1 MRIPVLCLSVLA
13 LLGAVVPAKAGDYYS
28 NGYGNGGYYNGYRNG
43 GYYNGYRYGGYGNVY
58 YSSRCCYQK
67 VIRHE
72 TTSRFVR
79 LDEGPYYRGNGY
91 NGYYGRPYRSSYYY
105 DQPRR
110 YVDDN
115 YYAARRYIGY
125 GNGGYSG
132 YSSYSAYAQNC
143 YSQRVRVEDGRGGW
157 VWSSR
162 RVCH

>member
-1 MRIPVLCLSVLA
+1 MRISVLCLSVLA

-43 GYYNGYRYGGYGNVY
+43 GYYNGYRNGGYGNVY

-72 TTSRFVR
+72 TTSHFVR
-79 LDEGPYYRGNGY
+79 LDEGGSYYGG

-105 DQPRR
+105 DRP
-110 YVDDN
+110 
-115 YYAARRYIGY
+115 RYIGY

-132 YSSYSAYAQNC
+132 YSGYSAYAQSC
-143 YSQRVRVEDGRGGW
+143 YSQRVRVDDGRGGW
-157 VWSSR
+157 VWSLR
-162 RVCH
+162 RVCN